1 MERKD
6 AINMLR
12 KASAAHRMWANI
24 GNDGPRTAYV
34 EHSAAV
40 SLNNAIKRASRSGL
54 TPDEIANETLIPYRT
69 VWILTR

>member
-1 MERKD
+1 
-6 AINMLR
+6 
-12 KASAAHRMWANI
+12 MWANI

>member
-1 MERKD
+1 MERND

-12 KASAAHRMWANI
+12 KASASNRMWANI

-40 SLNNAIKRASRSGL
+40 SLANAIKEASRSGL
-54 TPDEIANETLIPYRT
+54 TPDEIANETLISYNT
-69 VWILTR
+69 VWVLTR